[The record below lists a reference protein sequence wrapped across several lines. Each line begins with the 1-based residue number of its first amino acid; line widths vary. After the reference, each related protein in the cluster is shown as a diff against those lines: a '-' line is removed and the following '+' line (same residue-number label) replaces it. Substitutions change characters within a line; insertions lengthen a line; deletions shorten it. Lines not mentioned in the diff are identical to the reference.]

1 MAQTE
6 NSNKNERGHYEESYD
21 DTKIA
26 LTEMRL
32 QFETLLEM
40 QKEERIE
47 LSKIKKEELDG
58 LRESFE
64 KQTKHLKHIIIGLI
78 LTLCLIL
85 GSIVGGAIYIL
96 ANFDIVIP
104 YYQDAHVGGDG
115 ESNIN
120 DGIHINDK

>member
-6 NSNKNERGHYEESYD
+6 NSSKNERNHYDESYD

-85 GSIVGGAIYIL
+85 GSIIGGVVYVLSNYEIETT
-96 ANFDIVIP
+96 
-104 YYQDAHVGGDG
+104 YQNVTVGGDG
-115 ESNIN
+115 ESNIH
-120 DGIHINDK
+120 DGIHYGD